1 MNKESLS
8 LLTVSLYV
16 SDISVFFLGLAHV
29 KEQLDDID
37 TASTLDPLMDNA
49 LHLKFKRESG
59 EKTDQL

>member
-1 MNKESLS
+1 MFLISLF
-8 LLTVSLYV
+8 
-16 SDISVFFLGLAHV
+16 FFLGLAHV

-37 TASTLDPLMDNA
+37 TASILDPLMDNA